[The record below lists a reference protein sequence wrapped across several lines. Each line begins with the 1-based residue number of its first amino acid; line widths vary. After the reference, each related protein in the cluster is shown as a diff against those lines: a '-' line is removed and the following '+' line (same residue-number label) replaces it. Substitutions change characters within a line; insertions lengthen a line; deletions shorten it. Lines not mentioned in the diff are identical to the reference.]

1 MNSIVTSD
9 GNFGWRGTKAFSA
22 EGVQDVWDST
32 SLKLA
37 SDCLRKYYYV
47 MMEGWQSK
55 ELSVHLRF
63 GQHYATALEHYHKAR
78 AEGASHDEA
87 LFLVVKEALED
98 TWDRPVCETCYG
110 RGEVNITAEFA
121 ANNPQYS
128 KVDFAHR
135 ICYECQ
141 GTGHQA
147 EGAPWES
154 GHNLK
159 TRGNLIRTIVWYLE
173 TFEEDTCSTYILS
186 DGRAGVEYSFKLPVD
201 NGVVFSGHI
210 DRLVNYAQ
218 GIYVQDQKTTGST
231 ITARYFEGFAPDI
244 QMSMYTFAG
253 KAIYDIP
260 VKGVIIDAAQIA
272 VGFSR
277 FERGFTFRD
286 EPQLNEWYD
295 TMMRKIEE
303 TQAATREQYFPMNTQ
318 ACGNYGG
325 CPFRQV
331 CSRTPAIR
339 PQFLKGAF
347 VQGPSWDPMRSR

>member
-1 MNSIVTSD
+1 MNDIIPASQ
-9 GNFGWRGTKAFSA
+9 FGWRGTKAFSEA
-22 EGVQDVWDST
+22 GVQDVWDST

-63 GQHYATALEHYHKAR
+63 GQHYATALEHYHKHR
-78 AEGASHDEA
+78 AAGASHDET
-87 LFLVVKEALED
+87 LFLVIKEALED
-98 TWDRPVCETCYG
+98 TFDTV
-110 RGEVNITAEFA
+110 VN
-121 ANNPQYS
+121 
-128 KVDFAHR
+128 D
-135 ICYECQ
+135 
-141 GTGHQA
+141 
-147 EGAPWES
+147 EGDTVRVPWES

-260 VKGVIIDAAQIA
+260 VKGVIIAAAQIA

>member
-1 MNSIVTSD
+1 MNDIIPASQ
-9 GNFGWRGTKAFSA
+9 FGWRGTKAFSEA
-22 EGVQDVWDST
+22 GVQDVWDST

-63 GQHYATALEHYHKAR
+63 GQHYATALEHYHKAK

-87 LFLVVKEALED
+87 LYLVVREALID
-98 TWDRPVCETCYG
+98 TWDYETELT
-110 RGEVNITAEFA
+110 GEGDPGYPNGVNIKRDEQG
-121 ANNPQYS
+121 N
-128 KVDFAHR
+128 R
-135 ICYECQ
+135 I
-141 GTGHQA
+141 
-147 EGAPWES
+147 GAPWES

-303 TQAATREQYFPMNTQ
+303 TQAATREQYYPMNTQ